1 MLIFSIKSVN
11 KLFFKKITELKPN
24 GEKPRSRSPGRL
36 EASISPVA
44 FVYRIACIHPTPSDQ
59 IPSAPNKSRHEKNR
73 ATPPTA
79 ARPKLRKP
87 GVALGSRVE
96 WQPSRFRR
104 CPSQTRSPEEKRLR
118 RGVGEFRV
126 EPGFD
131 SVIGRRNGGARGG
144 GAGDTGGGGGVADA
158 AGQGATQD
166 QAEAPPGGGQR
177 RKRRQGADG
186 RGDRGQ
192 ATPGASPEA
201 GVFVFSL
208 LPHVT

>member
-11 KLFFKKITELKPN
+11 KLFFKKITDLKPN

-36 EASISPVA
+36 EASISPLPSYIA
-44 FVYRIACIHPTPSDQ
+44 SPVYTRHRQ
-59 IPSAPNKSRHEKNR
+59 IRSPPLQTSLVTRRTGRRLQRPQGPNYESQEWHSAVESSGG
-73 ATPPTA
+73 
-79 ARPKLRKP
+79 LRDFD
-87 GVALGSRVE
+87 VV
-96 WQPSRFRR
+96 R
-104 CPSQTRSPEEKRLR
+104 CSPEEKRLR